1 MSKNEYTEYTEDE
14 EQFTQEHLVPPR
26 RQRFCVSCVI
36 SQITDTKSVASAQS
50 GDKVTE
56 THLLH
61 PDISHKVPG
70 NNREAWLADSNH
82 QQVSHEH

>member
-1 MSKNEYTEYTEDE
+1 M
-14 EQFTQEHLVPPR
+14 PPR

-36 SQITDTKSVASAQS
+36 SQITDTKSVASAQT

-70 NNREAWLADSNH
+70 NNREACLADSNH